1 MAMQREGFARKKESI
16 KKGYMKCKRD
26 KGKLYIEKHSLA
38 SLSSDF
44 INFNLHN
51 YMPTL
56 RGITFHTAY

>member
-1 MAMQREGFARKKESI
+1 
-16 KKGYMKCKRD
+16 MKCKRD